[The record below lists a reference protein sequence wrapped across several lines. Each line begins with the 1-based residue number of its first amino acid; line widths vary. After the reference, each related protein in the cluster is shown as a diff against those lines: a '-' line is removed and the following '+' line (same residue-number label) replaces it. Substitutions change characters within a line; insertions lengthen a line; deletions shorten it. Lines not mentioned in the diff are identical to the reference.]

1 MDRDGQGWEGR
12 LVWRALAGVAGLY
25 LAWLVRDVLVLVFAA
40 VVGAVVLDGVV
51 RLVRRVGR
59 VPRAAALGLAGVV
72 MVAAIGGPGVL
83 IGAEIGSQVDSAIA
97 ALPGAVRALEEM
109 LGVEIVPAADGEG
122 GGRLEWL
129 TEAVRDVSGSVA
141 SVGRAMVGGVS
152 AAVLVVVGAFFLAA
166 DPGLYVQGVVK
177 MFPRQRHGQVE
188 DALAAAG
195 AALRLWLGAQLVAMA
210 IVGVVVGL
218 GAWWIG
224 LPAPLAL
231 GLFAALAEFVPTV
244 GAFVGAVP
252 ALLLAVP
259 LGWEAVAW
267 TGGLVLVVQQVE
279 SNVVTPIVQRRMARI
294 PPALLLFTVVAAGVV
309 FGLGGVVV
317 AAPLTVVG
325 LVLVKKLYVR
335 QVLGQETEVPGE
347 Q

>member
-1 MDRDGQGWEGR
+1 M
-12 LVWRALAGVAGLY
+12 WRALAGVAGLY